1 MQCASN
7 FFLYQLSHSG
17 LLASKLQLETIL
29 LTESVFVRV
38 RHWLYVQVANNS
50 ELFKADHLKKLV
62 AMVGA
67 HMVADNQKMTQ
78 YILLKVTLRLRT

>member
-1 MQCASN
+1 M
-7 FFLYQLSHSG
+7 
-17 LLASKLQLETIL
+17 LASKLQLETIL

-67 HMVADNQKMTQ
+67 HMVADNQK
-78 YILLKVTLRLRT
+78 ILLKVTLCLRT